1 MLPKWVF
8 VSGLQFV
15 SIRGFSFSSD
25 DRRLS
30 AVNTTRHGD
39 WWRMPRDGETDPRA
53 AWVVTWG
60 LLLALLAG
68 LFTAAFLALDYRW
81 NWAAVW
87 RYRGSLWRGWLMT
100 IGLSLA
106 ALLLSGLLGAVTALA
121 AQSRVRLL
129 RAAARLY
136 VELIRGTPLLVQVL
150 VFFYVVA
157 DAARI
162 GNRHVVG
169 ILILA
174 VFAGAYLA
182 EIFRAGIEGVG
193 HSQWETARALGLT
206 TAQTYRL
213 VVFPQALRQ
222 MLPPLAGQWVSLIK
236 DSSLLSV
243 IGIQEFTLS
252 ARDVNAQT
260 YSALEAFLPL
270 AAGYLLLTLPL
281 SLWARRL
288 ERRAQFET

>member
-1 MLPKWVF
+1 MKPAVPPA
-8 VSGLQFV
+8 SGTAA
-15 SIRGFSFSSD
+15 RG
-25 DRRLS
+25 
-30 AVNTTRHGD
+30 G
-39 WWRMPRDGETDPRA
+39 WWRVPAGGAPDHPARQA
-53 AWVVTWG
+53 AAWG
-60 LLLALLAG
+60 LLLVLLAG

-81 NWAAVW
+81 NWPAVW
-87 RYRGSLWRGWLMT
+87 RYRTGLFRGWLLT

-106 ALLLSGLLGAVTALA
+106 ALLLSGLLGAAAALA

-136 VELIRGTPLLVQVL
+136 VELIRGTPLLVQIL

-157 DAARI
+157 DAARL
-162 GNRHVVG
+162 GNRHLAGV
-169 ILILA
+169 LILA

-182 EIFRAGIEGVG
+182 EIFRAGLESVG
-193 HSQWETARALGLT
+193 RSQWETARALGLT
-206 TAQTYRL
+206 PAQTYRL
-213 VVFPQALRQ
+213 VVLPQALRQ

-243 IGIQEFTLS
+243 IGIQEFTLA

-260 YSALEAFLPL
+260 YSTLEAYLPL
-270 AAGYLLLTLPL
+270 AVGYLLLTLPL

-288 ERRAQFET
+288 ERKAGFET

>member
-1 MLPKWVF
+1 M
-8 VSGLQFV
+8 
-15 SIRGFSFSSD
+15 
-25 DRRLS
+25 
-30 AVNTTRHGD
+30 NTGPTAT
-39 WWRMPRDGETDPRA
+39 WWRTPREGEPDAPAPRL
-53 AWVVTWG
+53 VTWA
-60 LLLALLAG
+60 LLLVLLAG

-81 NWAAVW
+81 NWPAVW
-87 RYRGSLWRGWLMT
+87 RYRTNLARGWLTT

-121 AQSRVRLL
+121 AQSRVRLP

-169 ILILA
+169 VLILA

-193 HSQWETARALGLT
+193 RSQWETARSLGLT
-206 TAQTYRL
+206 TVQTYRL
-213 VVFPQALRQ
+213 VVLPQALRQ

-260 YSALEAFLPL
+260 YSTLEAYLPL

-288 ERRAQFET
+288 ERKAQFET